1 MNVNFITKLKLCA
14 AIDLFKKK
22 FIILLAKKNK
32 LIIRPITEVPRM
44 KKETLIIAILVAL
57 IILWITETIGMKKT
71 SRLLSGAI
79 DIGFSLLR

>member
-1 MNVNFITKLKLCA
+1 
-14 AIDLFKKK
+14 
-22 FIILLAKKNK
+22 
-32 LIIRPITEVPRM
+32 M
-44 KKETLIIAILVAL
+44 KKESLIIAILVAL

>member
-1 MNVNFITKLKLCA
+1 
-14 AIDLFKKK
+14 
-22 FIILLAKKNK
+22 
-32 LIIRPITEVPRM
+32 M

-57 IILWITETIGMKKT
+57 IILWITETIGMKKS

>member
-1 MNVNFITKLKLCA
+1 
-14 AIDLFKKK
+14 
-22 FIILLAKKNK
+22 
-32 LIIRPITEVPRM
+32 M

-57 IILWITETIGMKKT
+57 IILWITETLGMKKT

>member
-1 MNVNFITKLKLCA
+1 
-14 AIDLFKKK
+14 
-22 FIILLAKKNK
+22 
-32 LIIRPITEVPRM
+32 M